1 MFGFLPNNLFTGH
14 RGANTTGLSPRLW
27 GRVTGHMMAS
37 DGDKRLFLVGDDF
50 AAIHHAGTMTDL
62 HSEMPYV
69 LYADDTSNHS
79 ATGATDEKGGVLQ
92 LAIDASAGANEEIGI
107 EAGDGTG
114 QLLQISDTAADAHLT
129 AFECRV
135 KWNHITDAALT
146 NGNIVS
152 AIGLLGPGSNDGDVL
167 TDTSGIPTAA
177 NHGIGFHVPLDDGDT
192 VNFFYEAASQT
203 RVDAIS
209 DIAAL
214 TNDTFVKL
222 GFIYDPDADASK
234 RISVYVDNVLQST
247 YVTATQIATATFP
260 DAETL
265 TFCAAMK
272 SIAGSD
278 NTEMSLDWWACAQL
292 I

>member
-1 MFGFLPNNLFTGH
+1 MFPFLSH
-14 RGANTTGLSPRLW
+14 RLLTLHNAQNTSWLSPRLW
-27 GRVTGHMMAS
+27 NRVTHRITES
-37 DGDKRLFLVGDDF
+37 QGDKRVMLVGDDF
-50 AAIHHAGTMTDL
+50 FGVHHAGTMTDL
-62 HSEMPYV
+62 HAEHPYV
-69 LYADDTSNHS
+69 LYADDTSNHK
-79 ATGATDEKGGVLQ
+79 AQGASDENGGVLQ
-92 LAIDASAGANEEIGI
+92 LQIDASAGANEEIGI
-107 EAGDGTG
+107 ELGDGTG
-114 QLLQISDTAADAHLT
+114 QLGQISDTAGSDFLT

-177 NHGIGFHVPLDDGDT
+177 NHGIGFHVPKDDGDT

-222 GFIYDPDADASK
+222 GFLYDPLAEASK
-234 RISVYVDNVLQST
+234 RITVFVDNVASAT
-247 YVTATQIATATFP
+247 YVTATNIATATFP

-265 TFCAAMK
+265 NFVAAMK

-278 NTEMSLDWWACAQL
+278 NVEMAIDWWAFCQ
-292 I
+292 IF